1 MVECPK
7 VLGRPPRVRAPVP
20 LVAKEHQVRAEPSWK
35 KLLKMFEGNVVLLF
49 FLKKGPP
56 TQSCQVHVRHGA
68 AQEGRRGGR
77 GLRTV
82 RPWEK
87 GNCCL
92 YILRIL
98 VLYLFGC
105 AGATEKN
112 DLTLWSW
119 SHMDTLD
126 LQNIFLSVNLHFS
139 GKPFVVEPTSEP
151 PGLTPAA
158 GPL

>member
-35 KLLKMFEGNVVLLF
+35 KLLKMFKGNVVLLF
-49 FLKKGPP
+49 LKKRPPSP

-92 YILRIL
+92 YILIKN
-98 VLYLFGC
+98 FGPVP
-105 AGATEKN
+105 
-112 DLTLWSW
+112 LWLRW
-119 SHMDTLD
+119 GDGEERLD
-126 LQNIFLSVNLHFS
+126 AV
-139 GKPFVVEPTSEP
+139 VVEPH
-151 PGLTPAA
+151 GHA
-158 GPL
+158 GPAKDISIREITF